1 MVQTIH
7 QPNFETYDQ
16 FDKLMLLAKGKI
28 IYFNHKDN
36 AVSYFKNIGFE
47 CPPLTTPSDY
57 FMSIMS
63 IEHIEKEDIDPNDKE
78 ALESSSILV
87 Q

>member
-1 MVQTIH
+1 
-7 QPNFETYDQ
+7 
-16 FDKLMLLAKGKI
+16 MLLARGKV
-28 IYFNHKDN
+28 IYFSDKDKS
-36 AVSYFKNIGFE
+36 VDYFKSIGFE

-63 IEHIEKEDIDPNDKE
+63 IEHIEKEDIDPEDKE

-87 Q
+87 QQTYNELIDKYDKSY